1 MTAREA
7 HERWDRIASV
17 LDRYNARTATQQNV
31 PDLTLAYYEVDSL
44 AEIVK
49 SMLRQTIEAA
59 QTQAAPIVGA
69 GLVNSL
75 RIPIPARAPIPSPA
89 RVYTVPRPQA
99 FQQSPRIPSNVQGPQ
114 VIPQSPRIPSNV
126 QGPQVIP
133 QSPRASNVP
142 VQRVNSPPRIPHTML
157 QAAPGVPVVGPAV
170 APQVAQQIAPRI
182 VAQPA
187 PR

>member
-114 VIPQSPRIPSNV
+114 VIPQSPR
-126 QGPQVIP
+126 
-133 QSPRASNVP
+133 ASNVP